1 MRNLYV
7 NINVRG
13 KTMENTD
20 LILKLV
26 NKIYELE
33 ERIKLI
39 EKEIEDLKSEAQSK
53 TTNIK
58 NGLYNYNEPSINKSQ
73 RDKTKYLFNR
83 NIYLKNRLVL
93 AVVTDYF
100 KSHPSITREELKA
113 VFDKSLQGSLGV
125 VEFAEI
131 AELRN
136 DYDVR
141 FFSKPNEALNFAN
154 GKMYVCSQWGII
166 NIPRFLQY
174 AKNLG
179 YEIQEIN

>member
-1 MRNLYV
+1 
-7 NINVRG
+7 
-13 KTMENTD
+13 MENTE

-33 ERIKLI
+33 EKIRLI
-39 EKEIEDLKSEAQSK
+39 ETEIRDLKSVAQSE

-58 NGLYNYNEPSINKSQ
+58 NGLQLQNLPPISKSQ
-73 RDKTKYLFNR
+73 RDKTKYLYNG

-93 AVVTDYF
+93 AVVTDYL
-100 KSHPSITREELKA
+100 KSHPSITREELK
-113 VFDKSLQGSLGV
+113 VTFNKSLQGTLGV

-131 AELRN
+131 AELKN
-136 DYDVR
+136 DYNVR
-141 FFSKPNEALNFAN
+141 FFCKPNETLNFDD

-166 NIPRFLQY
+166 NIPRFLHY

-179 YEIQEIN
+179 FEIQEIN

>member
-1 MRNLYV
+1 
-7 NINVRG
+7 
-13 KTMENTD
+13 MENTD

-33 ERIKLI
+33 EKIKFI
-39 EKEIEDLKSEAQSK
+39 EIEIKDLKSVAQFET
-53 TTNIK
+53 TTNE
-58 NGLYNYNEPSINKSQ
+58 NNLHNHNELPTNKSQ
-73 RDKTKYLFNR
+73 RDKTKYLFNG

-93 AVVTDYF
+93 AVVTDYL
-100 KSHPSITREELKA
+100 KKHPTLSREELKSI
-113 VFDKSLQGSLGV
+113 FDKSLQGSIGV

-136 DYDVR
+136 DCNIR
-141 FFSKPNEALNFAN
+141 FFCKPNESLNLAD